1 MKRHAAIKDVEV
13 MLVYS
18 AVVDIATLGLIPL
31 VAAASEYR
39 EQHEAR
45 EK

>member
-18 AVVDIATLGLIPL
+18 AVEDIATLGLIPL
-31 VAAASEYR
+31 VAAAYEYR